1 MRQGL
6 GRRKLER
13 SLKKT
18 KMEKDQPS
26 QLRVGLCF
34 ILECDD
40 DAGTRGREHS
50 KKKVER

>member
-1 MRQGL
+1 M
-6 GRRKLER
+6 ER
-13 SLKKT
+13 
-18 KMEKDQPS
+18 DQPD

-34 ILECDD
+34 ILEQDE